1 MTEKFNCPT
10 TFGRT
15 YVHQISTKTGG
26 SGRFH
31 GIDGKA
37 SFETYVN
44 QAVLWIYISKNTTFR
59 QLLVTVSYVEFQNNL
74 FTDLGADT
82 GSQTEK
88 GIHTGFLRTSKNEQ
102 MFHSE

>member
-1 MTEKFNCPT
+1 
-10 TFGRT
+10 
-15 YVHQISTKTGG
+15 VHQISTKTGG
-26 SGRFH
+26 RFH
-31 GIDGKA
+31 GIEGKA
-37 SFETYVN
+37 SFGTYVN
-44 QAVLWIYISKNTTFR
+44 QTILWIYISKNTIIQ
-59 QLLVTVSYVEFQNNL
+59 QLLVTVSYAEFQNNL